1 VIESSAVHLCGV
13 WTSDALLPC
22 EVVCQSGEEPFCLF
36 RRMYA
41 TVDIGRDVEE
51 LKHGRGD
58 KPLVGAV
65 SRTSLSR
72 RRAVRAEEFDL
83 VAIRPA
89 YAK

>member
-1 VIESSAVHLCGV
+1 
-13 WTSDALLPC
+13 
-22 EVVCQSGEEPFCLF
+22 
-36 RRMYA
+36 MYA